1 MPLPLSPLAKPTEFE
16 IARLG
21 AAGDGVAAG
30 AGGRPVF
37 IPYALP
43 GERVSAR
50 VTGKLGEGQA
60 AELTALLQ
68 PAPERAVPPCPFFGR
83 CGGCV
88 MQHMAIPPYAAWKR
102 ARLAEALSRAGYP
115 DAAVAEPAVTPP
127 QTRRRA
133 DLALRREGGVPV
145 LGFHARASG
154 AVVDLSTCL
163 VLDPALVALF
173 APLKAMLRSL
183 SAFRREGSAVLNLLD
198 SGPDLLLRLDGV
210 PNAADRALLADFA
223 RAHGLPR
230 IACAPLK
237 GSTSENMAQLGPVSI
252 ALGGVPVA
260 PAPGAFLQ
268 ATPQG
273 EAAIVAA
280 VLAGLPPKLAGKA
293 RIADLYAGLGTL
305 SFPLGT
311 RARVTAY
318 EGAPEAVAAL
328 DAAARKSGGRVEAV
342 RRDLSRQPLAAKELD
357 AFAAVVLDPPF
368 AGAADQMPAL
378 ARSKVERII
387 YVSCNPAALGRD
399 AKLLQAAGWQ
409 LVSATPVDQF
419 LWSAQLEAV
428 VVFGR
433 KA

>member
-1 MPLPLSPLAKPTEFE
+1 MPLPPEPTEYD

-21 AAGDGVAAG
+21 AAGDGLAQG
-30 AGGRPVF
+30 ADGRPVF

-43 GERVSAR
+43 GERVAAR
-50 VTGKLGEGQA
+50 VTGKLGDGQA
-60 AELTALLQ
+60 AELTALLR
-68 PAPERAVPPCPFFGR
+68 PAPERAEPPCPYFGR
-83 CGGCV
+83 CGGCT
-88 MQHMAIPPYAAWKR
+88 MQHMAIPPYAEWKR

-115 DAAVAEPAVTPP
+115 DAVVAEPAVTPP

-133 DLALRREGGVPV
+133 DLALRRADGVPV
-145 LGFHARASG
+145 LGFHARGSG
-154 AVVDLSTCL
+154 AVVDLDTCL

-173 APLKAMLRSL
+173 QPLKTMLRSL

-210 PNAADRALLADFA
+210 PNTADRALLADFA

-237 GSTSENMAQLGPVSI
+237 GMVSENVAQIGPVSI
-252 ALGGVPVA
+252 ALGGVAVA

-280 VLAGLPPKLAGKA
+280 VLAGLPKLTGKA

-305 SFPLGT
+305 SFPLSA

-328 DAAARKSGGRVEAV
+328 DAAARHSGGRVQAV
-342 RRDLSRQPLAAKELD
+342 KRDLSRQPLMPKELD

-368 AGAADQMPAL
+368 AGAADQMPLL
-378 ARSKVERII
+378 ARTTKLERII

-399 AKLLQAAGWQ
+399 AKLLQAAGWR
-409 LVSATPVDQF
+409 LASATPVDQF

-428 VVFGR
+428 VVFARGR
-433 KA
+433 

>member
-1 MPLPLSPLAKPTEFE
+1 MPLPPEPTEYD
-16 IARLG
+16 IG
-21 AAGDGVAAG
+21 AD
-30 AGGRPVF
+30 GRPVF

-43 GERVSAR
+43 GERVAAR

-60 AELTALLQ
+60 AELTALLRA
-68 PAPERAVPPCPFFGR
+68 APERAEPPCPYFGR

-88 MQHMAIPPYAAWKR
+88 MQHMAIPPYAEWKQ

-115 DAAVAEPAVTPP
+115 DAAIEEPAVTPP

-133 DLALRREGGVPV
+133 DLALRRVDGVPV
-145 LGFHARASG
+145 LGFHARGSG
-154 AVVDLSTCL
+154 AVVDLDTCL

-173 APLKAMLRSL
+173 QPLKTMLRSL

-198 SGPDLLLRLDGV
+198 SGPDLLLRLDGI
-210 PNAADRALLADFA
+210 PNAADRALLAEFA

-237 GSTSENMAQLGPVSI
+237 GMTSENVAQVGAVSI

-260 PAPGAFLQ
+260 PPPGAFLQ

-280 VLAGLPPKLAGKA
+280 VLAGLPKLTGRS

-305 SFPLGT
+305 SFPLST

-318 EGAPEAVAAL
+318 EGAPEALAAL

-342 RRDLSRQPLAAKELD
+342 RRDLSRQPLMPKELD

-368 AGAADQMPAL
+368 AGAADQMPML
-378 ARSKVERII
+378 ARSTKLERVI

-399 AKLLQAAGWQ
+399 AKLLQAAGWR
-409 LVSATPVDQF
+409 LVSAKPVDQF

-428 VVFGR
+428 VVFARGR
-433 KA
+433 